1 MNRIRELRLTRGLKQ
16 SELAIV
22 IGVNQS
28 AIGKYEREELEP
40 SISTLSKL
48 ATFFECSIDFIVG
61 FSDDFGVISIN
72 NQSNTQTP
80 EERKLLDTFRKLNT
94 KNRLHV
100 STYAEIRLEEQGDG
114 AGGRRA

>member
-1 MNRIRELRLTRGLKQ
+1 MVKTFTSRLCDELKSSEYSQIEIANILKIDPTNLTNWKKGKNFPSVQLLSDLCKLLDISSDYLLGL
-16 SELAIV
+16 SDNSGNV
-22 IGVNQS
+22 F
-28 AIGKYEREELEP
+28 
-40 SISTLSKL
+40 IS
-48 ATFFECSIDFIVG
+48 
-61 FSDDFGVISIN
+61 
-72 NQSNTQTP
+72 P